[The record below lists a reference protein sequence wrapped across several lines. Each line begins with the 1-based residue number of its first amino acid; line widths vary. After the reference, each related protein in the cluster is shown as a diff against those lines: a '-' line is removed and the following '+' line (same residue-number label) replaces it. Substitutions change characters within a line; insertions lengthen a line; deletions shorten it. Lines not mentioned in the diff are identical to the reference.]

1 MPLHD
6 SFKQPGAS
14 TAVTPM
20 KLAKMSSVPTPD
32 DLMFALTLAQKN
44 PKNIVELPWK
54 SANNPNNYIIKV
66 TCNQNVEE
74 PTWFLHVGG
83 DEDQPVLWN
92 YDTPDATL
100 IHSLVTAECERTTYT
115 APLEQEAAGAFPTE
129 IQLPEFPGNG
139 APEPYLPREH
149 EQPLPFAATPEK
161 TAFNS
166 SLEWNQQAAPSHA
179 SPQTSP
185 PFAQMPAQPNPFEH
199 AAAAP
204 PPNPFDQS
212 AAAPNPFA
220 QPPPSPFNQTATQSP
235 VNHQPQQSAQA
246 IMTNQEFESRQSVAT
261 ASRPLPAPVDLNR
274 SAVDSIYKSFTNAD
288 TGFVSHAAFLFFL
301 VNEFNRYQ
309 KDPKPL
315 SVVRFDMCVKPLNAE
330 STIAPMPQKAVQEA
344 GKRIFSVMRPLDWAA
359 HYEQEFA
366 ILMPFTARA
375 EAGQLAHRMAVAL
388 TQTPLVPGLDPK
400 MFGLSIGVA
409 SMPDDCT
416 HPGIL
421 LAAAQDAKN
430 RARKAGVP
438 VMLFSDGI

>member
-6 SFKQPGAS
+6 SFKQPGTS
-14 TAVTPM
+14 NAVAPM

-32 DLMFALTLAQKN
+32 DLMFALSLAQKN
-44 PKNIVELPWK
+44 QRNIVELPWK
-54 SANNPNNYIIKV
+54 STNNPNNYIIKV
-66 TCNQNVEE
+66 TCSQNAEE

-92 YDTPDATL
+92 YETPDASL
-100 IHSLVTAECERTTYT
+100 IHSLVSAECERTTYT
-115 APLEQEAAGAFPTE
+115 APLEHEAAGAFPTE
-129 IQLPEFPGNG
+129 VQLPDLPSNG
-139 APEPYLPREH
+139 VPEPYLPREH
-149 EQPLPFAATPEK
+149 EQPLPSFSGAAERPV
-161 TAFNS
+161 
-166 SLEWNQQAAPSHA
+166 LAAL
-179 SPQTSP
+179 
-185 PFAQMPAQPNPFEH
+185 
-199 AAAAP
+199 P
-204 PPNPFDQS
+204 PPNPFNQ
-212 AAAPNPFA
+212 
-220 QPPPSPFNQTATQSP
+220 QTALPQQNP
-235 VNHQPQQSAQA
+235 NNPQLQQSAPS
-246 IMTNQEFESRQSVAT
+246 MTNQDQESRQSVAT
-261 ASRPLPAPVDLNR
+261 APRPLPAPVDLDR
-274 SAVDSIYKSFTNAD
+274 GAVDSIYKSFTNAD
-288 TGFVSHAAFLFFL
+288 TGFISHAAFLFFL

-315 SVVRFDMCVKPLNAE
+315 SVVRFDMCVKPLSAE

-388 TQTPLVPGLDPK
+388 MQTPLVPGLDPK
-400 MFGLSIGVA
+400 MLGISIGVA